1 MMMED
6 EDKITNNFH
15 TRLVV
20 IEKDLSQLTGFLS
33 KLETTMDKLYNT
45 LSSLRETIILHDLK
59 LSNHEKIEVNDTAS
73 IKDINKRLDILEQF
87 KWYSMGVIAILVLL
101 MPIIY
106 KFILKI

>member
-1 MMMED
+1 MED
-6 EDKITNNFH
+6 EGRIMNNVH
-15 TRLVV
+15 TRLAV
-20 IEKDLSQLTGFLS
+20 IEKDLTQLTGFLS

-59 LSNHEKIEVNDTAS
+59 LSNHEKVEVSDTAS
-73 IKDINKRLDILEQF
+73 IKEINKRLDVLEQF
-87 KWYSMGVIAILVLL
+87 RWYSMGVIAILVLL